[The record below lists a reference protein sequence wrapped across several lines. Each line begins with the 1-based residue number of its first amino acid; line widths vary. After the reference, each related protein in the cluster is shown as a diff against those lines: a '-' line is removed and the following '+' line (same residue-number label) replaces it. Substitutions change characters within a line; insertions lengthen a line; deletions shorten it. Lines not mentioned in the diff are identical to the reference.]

1 MTLAAF
7 TTKYRCIFATSY
19 NHFKGNPNKP
29 FVPEGTTHTKYGRA
43 VGGLTSAGVPG
54 LLFWYMYLPVEE
66 VTRTP
71 QTLTYSESDCTD
83 AIRKYG
89 HLKVGDDYTFND
101 LWDNRISATMVP
113 MEEGVVRARWNNGGR
128 VVLVGDVVHKV
139 TSLFFIALLH
149 SDMI

>member
-1 MTLAAF
+1 M
-7 TTKYRCIFATSY
+7 
-19 NHFKGNPNKP
+19 
-29 FVPEGTTHTKYGRA
+29 PEGTTHTKYGRA

-71 QTLTYSESDCTD
+71 QTLSYSESDCTD

-113 MEEGVVRARWNNGGR
+113 MEEGVVRAKWNNGGR

-139 TSLFFIALLH
+139 RPSSLFDL
-149 SDMI
+149 DMILTIHPTLIGYCKSRNGRQLCR